1 MLTSPPNPPNFES
14 DYIEVRTTQHG
25 GRSLFAARDIP
36 PGTQVHSS
44 PGPFAHVIYKDYR
57 REVCAQCFAYAASD
71 SAPPEVAQSRVWNTK
86 WKPEG
91 FQGSTAWFCSEDC
104 KEAWEKDEA
113 GPLQMQLDATL
124 TKAQVASRRK
134 GPKPTNIPSLSSAA
148 EITHD
153 AIDQAWKNVD
163 ELVASKAQLVAHCAT
178 LDLGDAELD
187 IARLLVSAI
196 VRRHVSERTSGITD
210 GPVDSDPHRNYMSW
224 SHFLHLQ
231 NNELGNIRERRHILS
246 AHLRIYAFLCNALPK
261 YLLPYIPTTVREVFA
276 RDTGN
281 AFGIWDGDRRDEMLG
296 WGVWISASYFN
307 HNCSPN
313 IRKTRQGRTLHFET
327 TRAVSAGEELCISY
341 VDTDQPVAQR
351 QKDLESSWFFRCDC
365 SRCKLESTVTM

>member
-1 MLTSPPNPPNFES
+1 MADAPSLQLATSHP
-14 DYIEVRTTQHG
+14 
-25 GRSLFAARDIP
+25 GRKFTRAQVPLHMSFTKTIDGKCAR
-36 PGTQVHSS
+36 S
-44 PGPFAHVIYKDYR
+44 
-57 REVCAQCFAYAASD
+57 ASHTLPAT

-196 VRRHVSERTSGITD
+196 VRRHVSERTSSITD
-210 GPVDSDPHRNYMSW
+210 GLVDSDPHRNYMSW

-231 NNELGNIRERRHILS
+231 NNELGNIRERRHVLS

-276 RDTGN
+276 RDTGTLL
-281 AFGIWDGDRRDEMLG
+281 ASGMGIAGTRCWGGGFGP
-296 WGVWISASYFN
+296 SASYFN

-341 VDTDQPVAQR
+341 VDTDQPVEQR